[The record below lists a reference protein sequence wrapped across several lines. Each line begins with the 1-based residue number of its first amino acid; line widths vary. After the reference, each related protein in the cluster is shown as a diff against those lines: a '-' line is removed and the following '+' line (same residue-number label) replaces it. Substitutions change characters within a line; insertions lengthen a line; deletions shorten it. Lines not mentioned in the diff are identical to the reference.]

1 MTKKSLIVFDIDGT
15 LTDSVAI
22 HQKAFKAALRDM
34 GVQDYDANFKTYK
47 HHTDSYIAGKIYENY
62 HHQKFTASKI
72 EAFENC
78 LMERISN
85 STVNEILGAKA
96 LIDRLKSQSE
106 FEICYA
112 TGSLLKPAQFKLDS
126 IGIDYSEKQLVAS
139 NHIFERENIVLKA
152 IENAK
157 ELYNVNQFER
167 IISVGDGLWDLT
179 TAVRLGVEFIGIGN
193 SNKAILLKNG
203 MNHFFENLID
213 FKVD

>member
-15 LTDSVAI
+15 LTDSVTI
-22 HQKAFKAALRDM
+22 HQKAFRDALRDM
-34 GVQDYDANFKTYK
+34 GVQSFDANFKTYK
-47 HHTDSYIAGKIYENY
+47 HHTDSYIAGEIYENY

-72 EAFENC
+72 ETFEKH
-78 LMERISN
+78 LTERISN
-85 STVNEILGAKA
+85 STINEILGAKA

-152 IENAK
+152 IKNAK

-179 TAVRLGVEFIGIGN
+179 TAVHLGVEFIGIGN